1 MPDVPKEPL
10 LDVRELTAY
19 YGDFQA
25 LFGISLAVARGAVVA
40 IIGANGAGKSTLLKS
55 IAGLMPARR
64 DAVMFDGEPIGDLPA
79 HRVVARGIALVPEG
93 RRLFPSLTVEENL
106 LIGGQIRRPG
116 PWSLARIYELFPRL
130 AERRDF
136 PSTALSGGEQQMVA
150 LGRALMSNPK
160 LLLCDEISLGLAPIV
175 IRDIYARLPSITA
188 EGTSLVIVEQDIAQ
202 ALAAASQVYCL
213 QEGRVA
219 FAGAAREATREAVA
233 AAYFGV

>member
-1 MPDVPKEPL
+1 L
-10 LDVRELTAY
+10 LEVRELTAF

-25 LFGISLAVARGAVVA
+25 LFGVSLTVARGEVVA
-40 IIGANGAGKSTLLKS
+40 VIGANGAGKSTLLKS

-64 DAVMFDGEPIGDLPA
+64 DAIVFDGDPIGDLPA

-116 PWSLARIYELFPRL
+116 PWSLERIYGLFPRL
-130 AERRDF
+130 AERRGF

-188 EGTSLVIVEQDIAQ
+188 AGTSLVIVEQDIAQ
-202 ALAAASQVYCL
+202 ALAAASQVFCL